1 MSDRKADDELP
12 KEDAAAP
19 SAPVLPTERAATPA
33 PRTSSASSQG
43 LAIPSGAHTLPD
55 GRLPTPSSQGRTVS
69 GVTDPLLGS
78 VLDDRYRIIRRL
90 GTGGMATV
98 YLAEH
103 MFIGRKVAIKVLHPQ
118 LAADENFVRRF
129 LNEGRAAG
137 TLGHPNIIASTDM
150 GTTPLGQPY
159 LVLEYLEGKDLAQ
172 VIERDGALP
181 AVRAARIGVQIA
193 SGLASA
199 HTAKIIH
206 RDLKAENIFLL
217 NRNDRRDEVRV
228 IDFGI
233 SKFGSTQA
241 TFAGLLIGTPQ
252 YMSPEQLQNPSEVD
266 ERTDIYA
273 LGVIMFQMLSG
284 RLPFTDPTI
293 PGLVSRIAT
302 ETAPELTTLVPGLP
316 SQLSRLVATALSK
329 NPTERPESMA
339 AFEEQLSRYA
349 NLGSPSIEIPIVDL
363 EPIVPKKA
371 EKKSPMM
378 AIAAFAAIVV
388 LGIAA
393 MVLKPWESR
402 EAREAPAPTPVAA
415 VTPTPAPA
423 PEPTPAP
430 APAPAPVA
438 APAPTPAPAPVVAAA
453 APPPLTVVHFK
464 ISSPVK
470 KARVAF
476 RGRVQML
483 PLTVDVKP
491 GSSPES
497 VEVTAPGHTGRR
509 FWVTFDKET
518 MELSSPLAKGTG
530 VVEASETET
539 AVALGN
545 VPPEALDLPPV
556 TNEATPPVTPTPHRA
571 HREDREKADKP
582 AAAEPAPVVA
592 AVTPAPKAEPA
603 PPPEKAAEKAAEKTA
618 EKSADKPKGGPVA
631 GELAAAPPAP
641 APKPAEPPK
650 AEPAAA
656 PAPTPPP
663 ASGSNANEAVPVL
676 NPFEVADMRNAINSQ
691 MGTLKVC
698 SEGARKDNPNFQGNV
713 TLTMELNSDGT
724 VATASANAG
733 PGNGKFAACVIRTV
747 RKWSF
752 PKPPGGKAR
761 MVFPLFLG

>member
-19 SAPVLPTERAATPA
+19 SAPPLPSERAATPA
-33 PRTSSASSQG
+33 PRTSSSQG

-55 GRLPTPSSQGRTVS
+55 GRLPTPSSQGRTIS

-199 HTAKIIH
+199 HAAKIIH

-241 TFAGLLIGTPQ
+241 TYAGLLIGTPQ

-273 LGVIMFQMLSG
+273 LGVILFQMLSG
-284 RLPFTDPTI
+284 RLPFSDPTI
-293 PGLVSRIAT
+293 PGLVARIAT
-302 ETAPELTTLVPGLP
+302 EAAPDLSTLVPGIP
-316 SQLSRLVATALSK
+316 STLSRLVATALSK
-329 NPTERPESMA
+329 NPTERPESMS

-349 NLGSPSIEIPIVDL
+349 NLGSPSLEIPIIDL
-363 EPIVPKKA
+363 EPVAPAKP
-371 EKKSPMM
+371 EKKSPVM

-402 EAREAPAPTPVAA
+402 EPREAPAPTPVAA
-415 VTPTPAPA
+415 VTPPPAPA

-430 APAPAPVA
+430 VPVPTPVA
-438 APAPTPAPAPVVAAA
+438 APAPTPAPAPVVAEA

-509 FWVTFDKET
+509 FWVTFDKAT

-545 VPPEALDLPPV
+545 APPEALDPPPV
-556 TNEATPPVTPTPHRA
+556 ANEPAPAAPTPHRA
-571 HREDREKADKP
+571 HREEREK
-582 AAAEPAPVVA
+582 AEPAPVVA
-592 AVTPAPKAEPA
+592 AVTPAAKAEPA
-603 PPPEKAAEKAAEKTA
+603 PPVQEKPERAAEKPAV

-631 GELAAAPPAP
+631 GELASAPPAP

-650 AEPAAA
+650 AEPAPAA
-656 PAPTPPP
+656 ATPPP
-663 ASGSNANEAVPVL
+663 AAGTNANEAVPVL

-691 MGTLKVC
+691 MGTLKTC

-713 TLTMELNSDGT
+713 TLTMELNPDGT

>member
-1 MSDRKADDELP
+1 MSDRKVDDELP
-12 KEDAAAP
+12 KEDAASP
-19 SAPVLPTERAATPA
+19 SAPGLPSERAATPA
-33 PRTSSASSQG
+33 PRISNSSN
-43 LAIPSGAHTLPD
+43 LAIPSGAHTLPG
-55 GRLPTPSSQGRTVS
+55 GRLPTPSSQGRSMS
-69 GVTDPLLGS
+69 GVQDPLIGS

-118 LAADENFVRRF
+118 LASDDNFVRRF

-172 VIERDGALP
+172 VIDRDGALP
-181 AVRAARIGVQIA
+181 SVRAARIGVQIA

-199 HTAKIIH
+199 HAAKIIH

-241 TFAGLLIGTPQ
+241 TYAGLLIGTPQ

-284 RLPFTDPTI
+284 RLPFSDPTI
-293 PGLVSRIAT
+293 PGLVSRIST
-302 ETAPELTTLVPGLP
+302 ETAPELSTLVPGILP
-316 SQLSRLVATALSK
+316 GLSRLVATALSK
-329 NPTERPESMA
+329 NPMERPENMG

-349 NLGSPSIEIPIVDL
+349 NLGSPSLEIPIVDL
-363 EPIVPKKA
+363 EPVPPAKP
-371 EKKSPMM
+371 EKKSPVL
-378 AIAAFAAIVV
+378 AISAFAAIAV
-388 LGIAA
+388 LGVAA

-402 EAREAPAPTPVAA
+402 EAREAPAPAPVAA
-415 VTPTPAPA
+415 VAPAPTPAPA
-423 PEPTPAP
+423 PEP

-438 APAPTPAPAPVVAAA
+438 APAPTPAPTPAPAVAEAER
-453 APPPLTVVHFK
+453 PPLTVVHFK
-464 ISSPVK
+464 ITSPVK

-483 PLTVDVKP
+483 PLSTDVKP
-491 GSSPES
+491 GSAPES

-545 VPPEALDLPPV
+545 APPEAMDPPPAAA
-556 TNEATPPVTPTPHRA
+556 EAVPAPAPTHRA
-571 HREDREKADKP
+571 RREDREKADKP
-582 AAAEPAPVVA
+582 AAEPAPVVA
-592 AVTPAPKAEPA
+592 AVTAAPKPEPA
-603 PPPEKAAEKAAEKTA
+603 PERPAEKPAEKATEKA
-618 EKSADKPKGGPVA
+618 PDKPKGGPVA
-631 GELAAAPPAP
+631 GELAAAPPAQ
-641 APKPAEPPK
+641 APKPAEQAK
-650 AEPAAA
+650 ADPA
-656 PAPTPPP
+656 PAPAP
-663 ASGSNANEAVPVL
+663 APAPGSNANEALPVL
-676 NPFEVADMRNAINSQ
+676 NPFELADMRNAINSQ
-691 MGTLKVC
+691 MSTLKTC
-698 SEGARKDNPNFQGNV
+698 SEAARKDNANFQGNV
-713 TLTMELNSDGT
+713 TLTMELNADGT
-724 VATASANAG
+724 VGTASANAG